1 MTHPSVIGPFV
12 VGTAGHIDHGKTT
25 LVRALTGVDLDTLP
39 EEKARGITIALGFTH
54 LAMPGAA
61 PISFVDVPGHER
73 LVRTMIAGASG
84 LDAVVLCISAVEGA
98 MPQTREHLA
107 ILDLL
112 GVRHGVV
119 VLTMADLVDT
129 ELLELAALDAE
140 ETVAG
145 SFLEGAPILP
155 VAVPPAGPPQG
166 LDALVA
172 ALSRM
177 APVQRPVEGPLRLP
191 IDRAFV
197 RRGFGTVVTGTLRSG
212 QLQDG
217 DEVEILPEGQR
228 ARVRGIQVHG
238 QAVAL
243 ARAGMRTAVNLASV
257 EREDINRGQVLCHA
271 GVVEPAHILDARVRH
286 LAGAPEID
294 DGATVRLLLGTAEV
308 LAVLSVLDGDAL
320 RPGQVHLIQ
329 LRTESPIV
337 ALPGDRF
344 ILRRESPLSTLGG
357 GEVLDPWARRARRRD
372 APAVAEELRA
382 LVGGDRSVLLRR
394 AGLEGLS
401 RRRAALLGLGGGILL
416 GDRLLHP
423 EVADRLAEHL
433 IDAVGAWHRERPLTL
448 GAPRRDLRRGKL
460 GSLDPSTFDALVVRS
475 LEAGGL
481 CAEGP
486 ALRLPGFKV
495 RPSPAE
501 QARLDTI
508 ESKVRAA
515 GLEGQPWA
523 AMLSLDGDG
532 TALLVQRGTLGR
544 VGERLVS
551 TEELERLR
559 ARVLDWLQEHPRLSP
574 TDFKELSGQPRRTA
588 IPLLEWF
595 DANGITRREGDERVA
610 GPRARP

>member
-1 MTHPSVIGPFV
+1 MTHPFV

-39 EEKARGITIALGFTH
+39 EERARGITIALGFTH
-54 LAMPGAA
+54 LSLPGA
-61 PISFVDVPGHER
+61 PPVSFVDVPGHER

-112 GVRHGVV
+112 GLRHGVV
-119 VLTMADLVDT
+119 VLTMADLVDP

-155 VAVPPAGPPQG
+155 VAIPPSGPPQG

-172 ALSRM
+172 ALARLSP
-177 APVQRPVEGPLRLP
+177 AARPVEGPFRLP

-228 ARVRGIQVHG
+228 ARVRGLQVHG

-243 ARAGMRTAVNLASV
+243 ARAGMRTAVNLAAV

-271 GVVEPAHILDARVRH
+271 GVVEAAQIIDARVRH
-286 LAGAPEID
+286 LPGAPGIE
-294 DGATVRLLLGTAEV
+294 DGATVRLLVGTAEV
-308 LAVLSVLDGDAL
+308 LAVLTVLDAEAL
-320 RPGQVHLIQ
+320 SPGQEHLVQ
-329 LRTESPIV
+329 LRTEAPVV

-357 GEVLDPWARRARRRD
+357 GVVLDPWARRARRRD
-372 APAVAEELRA
+372 APGVADELRT
-382 LVGGDRSVLLRR
+382 LIGGDRSVLLRR
-394 AGLEGLS
+394 AGQEGLS
-401 RRRAALLGLGGGILL
+401 RRRAALLGVEGGVLL

-423 EVADRLAEHL
+423 EVADRLARHL
-433 IDAVGAWHRERPLTL
+433 AEAVGAWHRERPLTP

-460 GSLDPSTFDALVVRS
+460 GSLDAASFDALVARA
-475 LEAGGL
+475 LEAGTL

-486 ALRLPGFKV
+486 TLRLPEFQVK
-495 RPSPAE
+495 PSLAE
-501 QARLDTI
+501 QALLDGI
-508 ESKVRAA
+508 LAQVRAS

-532 TALLVQRGTLGR
+532 TALLVQRGTFTR
-544 VGERLVS
+544 VGERLVAS
-551 TEELERLR
+551 EELERLR
-559 ARVLDWLQEHPRLSP
+559 ARVLDWLERHGRLSP

-595 DANGITRREGDERVA
+595 DASGITRRDGDERVA
-610 GPRARP
+610 GPRARG